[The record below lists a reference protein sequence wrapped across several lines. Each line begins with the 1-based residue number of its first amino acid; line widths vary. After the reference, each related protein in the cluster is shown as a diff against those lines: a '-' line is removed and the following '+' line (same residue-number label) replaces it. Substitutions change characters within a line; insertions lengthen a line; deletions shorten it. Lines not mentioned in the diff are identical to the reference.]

1 MFHGRE
7 LNRKINRIHER
18 SLRIVLKD
26 YNSSFNGLLKMNKS
40 VCIHRINIQSL
51 AIELF
56 KVKENLSNTI
66 TSDTLPNKT
75 LNYDLRSQTVFFF
88 RNTVNT
94 TKFGLNSLRYF
105 ASEVWSMIPTDIK
118 SSSNAEMFKTKIR
131 KRKPFVKICCIDLDM
146 LTWLMTNPFVS
157 SVLILVIAGPRN
169 RFTYKLEG
177 CCKILQIL

>member
-66 TSDTLPNKT
+66 TSDTFPNKT
-75 LNYDLRSQTVFFF
+75 LNYNLRSQTVFFF
-88 RNTVNT
+88 QKYRQYHKIWFKLIKIFCIGSLEHDTYRN
-94 TKFGLNSLRYF
+94 
-105 ASEVWSMIPTDIK
+105 
-118 SSSNAEMFKTKIR
+118 
-131 KRKPFVKICCIDLDM
+131 
-146 LTWLMTNPFVS
+146 
-157 SVLILVIAGPRN
+157 
-169 RFTYKLEG
+169 
-177 CCKILQIL
+177 